1 MSEVSERLEEAIT
14 NIESFFWDDK
24 EESGKKLFKQF
35 AKSHESLFKK
45 ANISN
50 SSENSFE

>member
-1 MSEVSERLEEAIT
+1 MSGSEQLEEAII

-35 AKSHESLFKK
+35 AKSHEALFKK
-45 ANISN
+45 ANITDST
-50 SSENSFE
+50 ENKFE